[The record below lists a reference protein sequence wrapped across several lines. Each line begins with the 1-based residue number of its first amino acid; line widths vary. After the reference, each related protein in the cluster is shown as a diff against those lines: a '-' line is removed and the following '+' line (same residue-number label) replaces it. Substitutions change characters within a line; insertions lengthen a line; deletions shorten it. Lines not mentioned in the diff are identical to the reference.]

1 MAGPREKFD
10 NPVVEWID
18 SRLPLFTMIQKEYGV
33 FPTPRNFNYFW
44 SFGGMAMLTLVIM
57 ILSGVFLAMSYV
69 PHADMAFNSV
79 ERIVRDVNFGWLLR
93 SIHMN
98 GASMFFIVV
107 YIHMFR
113 GLYYGSYKA
122 PREILWMLGVAIF
135 LLMMATAFIGYVL
148 PWSQMSGWG
157 ATVITSL
164 FSAVPLVGDGI
175 VTWLWGGFS
184 VGNPTLNR
192 FFALHFLL
200 PFVIAGVVALHVWA
214 LHITGSNNPLG
225 IEPKKKDDPI
235 PFHPYYTIKDSLAI
249 VVFMIVYAAI
259 VFFYP
264 DIFVHADH
272 FVEFNALVTP
282 AQIVPEWYFLP
293 FYAILRAFTFDIGLF
308 GTVLLSAKLQGVIAM
323 FGSIIV
329 LFFLPF
335 MDRSPVRSA
344 RFRPL
349 YRIALILLVVD
360 LFILGYVGAQHAEEP
375 YITIG
380 QLATAYYFAFFFV
393 IIPLLN
399 KFEKPK
405 PLPNSISE
413 AVLSK

>member
-1 MAGPREKFD
+1 M
-10 NPVVEWID
+10 
-18 SRLPLFTMIQKEYGV
+18 
-33 FPTPRNFNYFW
+33 
-44 SFGGMAMLTLVIM
+44 
-57 ILSGVFLAMSYV
+57 
-69 PHADMAFNSV
+69 
-79 ERIVRDVNFGWLLR
+79 
-93 SIHMN
+93 
-98 GASMFFIVV
+98 
-107 YIHMFR
+107 
-113 GLYYGSYKA
+113 
-122 PREILWMLGVAIF
+122 F
-135 LLMMATAFIGYVL
+135 LLNHL
-148 PWSQMSGWG
+148 
-157 ATVITSL
+157 
-164 FSAVPLVGDGI
+164 DG
-175 VTWLWGGFS
+175 
-184 VGNPTLNR
+184 R
-192 FFALHFLL
+192 
-200 PFVIAGVVALHVWA
+200 
-214 LHITGSNNPLG
+214 
-225 IEPKKKDDPI
+225 
-235 PFHPYYTIKDSLAI
+235 Y
-249 VVFMIVYAAI
+249 
-259 VFFYP
+259 FFYP

-293 FYAILRAFTFDIGLF
+293 FYAILRAFTFDIGMF